1 MFGYLVADVGQLTPE
16 EAERY
21 RACYCGLCRSIG
33 ERHGQAA
40 RLGLTYDMTFLALL
54 LGSLY
59 EPEERAGENSCAPHP
74 VHARRWWRSEMSDYA
89 ADMNTA
95 LAFLKCL
102 DDWEDDGNPA
112 ALAEA
117 ALFKKAYARVEEAWP
132 RQCAAVREN
141 LEALHRLE
149 RERREDPDAAAACF
163 GRLMAE
169 ILVYREDRWSDTL
182 RALGDAL
189 GRFLYLADACV
200 DLNSDAFR
208 GRYNPFRRYYGRR
221 DNESRFRD
229 ILKMVLGEC
238 LFQFDRLPLV
248 QDLGILQNI
257 LCAGLWAQFDK
268 SYSDRKGTDHG
279 TGSV

>member
-1 MFGYLVADVGQLTPE
+1 
-16 EAERY
+16 
-21 RACYCGLCRSIG
+21 
-33 ERHGQAA
+33 
-40 RLGLTYDMTFLALL
+40 
-54 LGSLY
+54 
-59 EPEERAGENSCAPHP
+59 
-74 VHARRWWRSEMSDYA
+74 
-89 ADMNTA
+89 
-95 LAFLKCL
+95 
-102 DDWEDDGNPA
+102 
-112 ALAEA
+112 
-117 ALFKKAYARVEEAWP
+117 
-132 RQCAAVREN
+132 
-141 LEALHRLE
+141 
-149 RERREDPDAAAACF
+149 
-163 GRLMAE
+163 MAE

-208 GRYNPFRRYYGRR
+208 GRYNPFRRYYGLQ